1 MFIDSPLNNPHMFYF
16 EIRNKRTDES
26 VYTFPYTTEK
36 EPTEKDVDEIVSHQ
50 AEAIKEKQD
59 ALGWK
64 REDLSYHV
72 CHHSPLPSKMGVNVP
87 FYIDAKVNSLLKE

>member
-1 MFIDSPLNNPHMFYF
+1 MFINTPLNNPHMFYF

-50 AEAIKEKQD
+50 AEAIKEKRD
-59 ALGWK
+59 ALKWNPN
-64 REDLSYHV
+64 DLSYHV
-72 CHHSPLPSKMGVNVP
+72 CHHSKMGVNVP
-87 FYIDAKVNSLLKE
+87 FYIDISVNKFLEE